1 MFGLATFLLETLAKG
16 KDICYNN
23 GGKKI
28 FDRKLNQKEKTT
40 KTVVLVVLVPK
51 VGLEPTRYRYQ
62 RILSPS
68 RLPVHHFGKAIKFQ
82 QLYYYIKKH

>member
-28 FDRKLNQKEKTT
+28 FDRTLNQKEKR
-40 KTVVLVVLVPK
+40 P
-51 VGLEPTRYRYQ
+51 RQ
-62 RILSPS
+62 LS
-68 RLPVHHFGKAIKFQ
+68 
-82 QLYYYIKKH
+82 